1 MDSMIDALHGAIS
14 ALIGLLQDE
23 ITQVL
28 LIILVLEF
36 IFILFFPPLLYLL
49 LYFLTRS
56 QNLLRLYDKWLLS
69 SDSERKKDLD
79 LTLIFYASIL
89 FSFAV
94 SLALFNV
101 GPFYKMFS
109 QETIEFVNT
118 FLITFSILVLLYAIY
133 DMALI
138 YFKKRRG
145 IL

>member
-1 MDSMIDALHGAIS
+1 MIDVLHGAIS
-14 ALIGLLQDE
+14 ALISFLQDE
-23 ITQVL
+23 IIQAI
-28 LIILVLEF
+28 LIIFVLEF
-36 IFILFFPPLLYLL
+36 TFALFFPLLLYLL
-49 LYFLTRS
+49 LYPFVRS
-56 QNLLRLYDKWLLS
+56 QDLLRLYDKWLLS
-69 SDSERKKDLD
+69 SEGKKDLD
-79 LTLIFYASIL
+79 SALIFYVSIL

-109 QETIEFVNT
+109 QETIEYVNT
-118 FLITFSILVLLYAIY
+118 FLITFSILVLLYAIF